1 MDGCGIFYQASVE
14 GNLAPFLGIVNN
26 DATVLAFTLLGGRRF
41 LVLLHTYVGVEFP
54 SDVVTVC
61 LTV

>member
-1 MDGCGIFYQASVE
+1 ME
-14 GNLAPFLGIVNN
+14 GNLAPFLAIVNN

-41 LVLLHTYVGVEFP
+41 LVLLRMYVGVEFP
-54 SDVVTVC
+54 SGVVTVC